1 MDASAS
7 LHRAAPPN
15 VPTPSSI
22 LRTLGN
28 AVPSNSDSPS
38 LFSSVANAMT
48 IPPIHVDHVAEAIC
62 RAIVDDSVEG
72 VVDVVGMRKLIGWTD
87 DFKSEEKSNESRHQV
102 H

>member
-1 MDASAS
+1 
-7 LHRAAPPN
+7 
-15 VPTPSSI
+15 
-22 LRTLGN
+22 
-28 AVPSNSDSPS
+28 
-38 LFSSVANAMT
+38 MT

-87 DFKSEEKSNESRHQV
+87 NFKSEEKSSDSRHQV